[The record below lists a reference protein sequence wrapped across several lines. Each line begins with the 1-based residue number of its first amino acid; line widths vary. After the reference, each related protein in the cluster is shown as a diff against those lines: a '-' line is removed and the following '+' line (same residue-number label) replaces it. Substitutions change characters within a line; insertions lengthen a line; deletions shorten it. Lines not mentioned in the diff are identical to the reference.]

1 MNKQKIVPG
10 EFIKLKDGDFIR
22 FGPREDK
29 YYIVTV
35 ERPAEE
41 EAGQE
46 SEAVEEAVDNPE
58 KEALDK
64 YLQQQKD
71 RSFKE
76 IYRELLEREKN
87 PFQTK
92 KVEKKPEYNRMDVTW
107 GMVDE
112 DIVYADKTDEEIIR
126 TDILRL
132 MPNLTPRHLA
142 KIEEFEKKQRKL
154 KMLTV
159 SSLSSRTTTT
169 RSPTWRSP
177 VLNSRRSSSPSR
189 RRLTSG

>member
-1 MNKQKIVPG
+1 
-10 EFIKLKDGDFIR
+10 LKDGDFIR

-35 ERPAEE
+35 ERPVEEE
-41 EAGQE
+41 EAEEGT
-46 SEAVEEAVDNPE
+46 AVEEPVANAE

-71 RSFKE
+71 KTFKE
-76 IYRELLEREKN
+76 IYTELIEREKN

-92 KVEKKPEYNRMDVTW
+92 KVERKPEYNRMDVTW

-112 DIVYADKTDEEIIR
+112 DIVYADKADEEIIR

-159 SSLSSRTTTT
+159 GAGSPRTTTT
-169 RSPTWRSP
+169 RLRTWRSP
-177 VLNSRRSSSPSR
+177 GRSSTRNNRKSR
-189 RRLTSG
+189 RR